1 MNIKL
6 DKRREFDILYSV
18 ILCRRICNAIII
30 IQKAKGVQDM
40 SLLELIES
48 NEKEIYGSRTKNRLT
63 VQISYAIQLIMDF
76 FSADYI
82 VLMDY
87 IEDVSV
93 ICDPAEPT
101 KIHLY
106 QIKTK
111 SAGKTIKLTTVIA
124 EKWFEK
130 LYANAMKYGE
140 YVGTAS
146 LVCNADVEASEK
158 PIFHNDL
165 TNLSDPAVQKNI
177 AKIQN
182 AIATDQGIPPAD
194 VDLSKFFF
202 IRTQLSTKG
211 HKDEIEH
218 SFSNFLFSQTPDLQV
233 ATVKAIYQLLYSELD
248 ARFNCEID
256 EKCTSVNEIFEKK
269 GLTSTKVKEMI
280 STGLNVQLPDLDKLF
295 SEFKIVSI
303 SERRNLAASKS
314 QLKMDMCSN
323 LSVFVE
329 LKRIIYHLIS
339 AINESGVDSMPD
351 LYKAVYNAA
360 AVSDDISSIFKNEYY
375 LKLLIMNMI
384 YKYSNGGDL

>member
-1 MNIKL
+1 
-6 DKRREFDILYSV
+6 
-18 ILCRRICNAIII
+18 
-30 IQKAKGVQDM
+30 M
-40 SLLELIES
+40 SLLDLIES

-63 VQISYAIQLIMDF
+63 LQISYAIQLIMDF
-76 FSADYI
+76 FPADYI
-82 VLMDY
+82 ILMDY

-93 ICDPAEPT
+93 VCDPAEPT

-146 LVCNADVEASEK
+146 LVCNTDVEVSEK
-158 PIFHNDL
+158 NIFHNDL
-165 TNLSDPAVQKNI
+165 TNLSDPDIQKNV
-177 AKIQN
+177 AKIHA
-182 AIATDQGIPPAD
+182 AIAADQGISPAD
-194 VDLSKFFF
+194 VDLSKFYF

-233 ATVKAIYQLLYSELD
+233 ATVKSIYQLLYSELD
-248 ARFNCEID
+248 ARFNFEID
-256 EKCTSVNEIFEKK
+256 EKCTSVDEIFEKK
-269 GLTSTKVKEMI
+269 GLSSSKVKEMI

-295 SEFKIVSI
+295 ADFKIVSI
-303 SERRNLAASKS
+303 SERRNLVATAS
-314 QLKMDMCSN
+314 QLKMDMYSN

-329 LKRIIYHLIS
+329 LKRTIYSLIS
-339 AINESGVDSMPD
+339 SINENGVDSMPA
-351 LYKAVYNAA
+351 LYDAVYNAA
-360 AVSDDISSIFKNEYY
+360 SVSDDISSIFKNEYY
-375 LKLLIMNMI
+375 LKLLIMNMV
-384 YKYSNGGDL
+384 YKYSIGDDL